1 MTLQY
6 LIARRSV
13 DLVPEA
19 GELVATGLRVGAG
32 SAGDRDLVEGA
43 LRGSQAVPLP
53 PSEAWAA
60 LVTGVIDAY
69 FTSDPDVFLLLAEPP
84 DWAAEY
90 RDGFDFLTFDPAR
103 GELRPAAPDQ
113 DAPDDHGLPEP
124 DPDVEPTPDPVEPPD
139 DGDAPDTDDP
149 PPDGIPDAA
158 DTSHRLFAPESLG
171 LRDSGIDGL
180 DGATVLVIGT
190 PQDAEGVSAQF
201 AELGLSVTV
210 RALEASRSGLREAT
224 VAVSRGVADA
234 IVAPADELSLDFMDS
249 IGLVALPD
257 LLGPLSPRLIGTIV
271 DRTGAPFDGNLD
283 AGLIRFLPVTDG
295 EAIEAPLDVAGAFSL
310 AAVAGARG
318 LFVAEAAAS
327 ATEAINTADA
337 LAILRLAV
345 GLPAEPGRETTAADL
360 IAADFLGT
368 GSVTTADALAVLRV
382 AVGLSAD
389 AAPRFVF
396 VEPDVAGAAAESRN
410 LPDISVIA
418 GTDPLQLVSILVG
431 DVV

>member
-271 DRTGAPFDGNLD
+271 DRTGAPSTG
-283 AGLIRFLPVTDG
+283 T
-295 EAIEAPLDVAGAFSL
+295 SM
-310 AAVAGARG
+310 
-318 LFVAEAAAS
+318 
-327 ATEAINTADA
+327 
-337 LAILRLAV
+337 
-345 GLPAEPGRETTAADL
+345 PG
-360 IAADFLGT
+360 
-368 GSVTTADALAVLRV
+368 
-382 AVGLSAD
+382 
-389 AAPRFVF
+389 
-396 VEPDVAGAAAESRN
+396 
-410 LPDISVIA
+410 
-418 GTDPLQLVSILVG
+418 
-431 DVV
+431 

>member
-1 MTLQY
+1 M
-6 LIARRSV
+6 
-13 DLVPEA
+13 
-19 GELVATGLRVGAG
+19 
-32 SAGDRDLVEGA
+32 
-43 LRGSQAVPLP
+43 
-53 PSEAWAA
+53 
-60 LVTGVIDAY
+60 
-69 FTSDPDVFLLLAEPP
+69 
-84 DWAAEY
+84 
-90 RDGFDFLTFDPAR
+90 
-103 GELRPAAPDQ
+103 
-113 DAPDDHGLPEP
+113 
-124 DPDVEPTPDPVEPPD
+124 
-139 DGDAPDTDDP
+139 
-149 PPDGIPDAA
+149 
-158 DTSHRLFAPESLG
+158 
-171 LRDSGIDGL
+171 
-180 DGATVLVIGT
+180 
-190 PQDAEGVSAQF
+190 
-201 AELGLSVTV
+201 
-210 RALEASRSGLREAT
+210 
-224 VAVSRGVADA
+224 
-234 IVAPADELSLDFMDS
+234 
-249 IGLVALPD
+249 
-257 LLGPLSPRLIGTIV
+257 
-271 DRTGAPFDGNLD
+271 
-283 AGLIRFLPVTDG
+283 TDG